1 MAEQLSVPGTSERCG
16 CVSGL
21 SGSGSGSVESAKR
34 SPGSEG
40 STGQPTARRR
50 IEDEVPCSS
59 TSSIVGS
66 MQSYEY
72 RYLGKEKLH
81 DFLNEHFGKTFNAKN
96 VSMEGFINFPADT
109 ISDEAILGVVIAL
122 PLFAKYRDSEDIKR
136 AVRDLNGRGV
146 VTIGLWKGHEAE
158 KKNNM
163 CAIARGVL
171 NAALPVAEQWWGWNA
186 KDDRGGCVR
195 RLRVCAEC
203 EVEPRAVWP
212 SRQLTWHARG

>member
-21 SGSGSGSVESAKR
+21 SGSGSGNGNENGGFAKR

-40 STGQPTARRR
+40 STGQPTVRRR

-59 TSSIVGS
+59 TSSIVVS

-109 ISDEAILGVVIAL
+109 ISDEAILGVVIGL
-122 PLFAKYRDSEDIKR
+122 PLFAKYRDSEDIR
-136 AVRDLNGRGV
+136 
-146 VTIGLWKGHEAE
+146 EQ
-158 KKNNM
+158 
-163 CAIARGVL
+163 CAIEWTRGS
-171 NAALPVAEQWWGWNA
+171 NYRSME
-186 KDDRGGCVR
+186 R
-195 RLRVCAEC
+195 
-203 EVEPRAVWP
+203 
-212 SRQLTWHARG
+212 SRS

>member
-40 STGQPTARRR
+40 STGQPTLRRR

-72 RYLGKEKLH
+72 RDLGKEKLH
-81 DFLNEHFGKTFNAKN
+81 DFLNEHFGETFNARN
-96 VSMEGFINFPADT
+96 VSMEVSIIF
-109 ISDEAILGVVIAL
+109 S
-122 PLFAKYRDSEDIKR
+122 
-136 AVRDLNGRGV
+136 NGY
-146 VTIGLWKGHEAE
+146 H
-158 KKNNM
+158 
-163 CAIARGVL
+163 
-171 NAALPVAEQWWGWNA
+171 Q
-186 KDDRGGCVR
+186 
-195 RLRVCAEC
+195 
-203 EVEPRAVWP
+203 
-212 SRQLTWHARG
+212 